1 MIWLMQ
7 TVLSPTD
14 IIQNIE
20 TTVCSNKKNLP
31 KTDSIYEIQ
40 TKDNI

>member
-1 MIWLMQ
+1 MQ

-20 TTVCSNKKNLP
+20 TTLCSTKKNLL